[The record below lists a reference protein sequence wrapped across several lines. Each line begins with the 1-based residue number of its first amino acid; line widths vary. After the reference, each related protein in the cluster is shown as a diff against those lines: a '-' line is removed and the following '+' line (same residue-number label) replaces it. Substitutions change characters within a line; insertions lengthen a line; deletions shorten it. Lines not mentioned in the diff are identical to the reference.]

1 MLFTHSR
8 KTQVRV
14 ENARRGLRRAWQ
26 QHRRT
31 VTLAGT
37 MLLLFTAEAMAQE
50 ARVRGFFTR
59 ARDLLIFIGPAV
71 TIGSI
76 FWGGANV
83 LRERPAGKQW
93 TAAAIF
99 LALTIL
105 SGVLQDWWQ

>member
-1 MLFTHSR
+1 MHRTE
-8 KTQVRV
+8 RV
-14 ENARRGLRRAWQ
+14 SLKLRLWIRRGHLLIVQRRWEIAMM
-26 QHRRT
+26 T
-31 VTLAGT
+31 FIVGLGF
-37 MLLLFTAEAMAQE
+37 MPEAMAQE

>member
-1 MLFTHSR
+1 M
-8 KTQVRV
+8 
-14 ENARRGLRRAWQ
+14 
-26 QHRRT
+26 HRTERT
-31 VTLAGT
+31 VSRWACRTKQPGRTWTKRFEIVLWALTIFSFFISEALA
-37 MLLLFTAEAMAQE
+37 QD

-59 ARDLLIFIGPAV
+59 ARDMLLFVGPLV

-105 SGVLQDWWQ
+105 SGLLQDWWQ

>member
-1 MLFTHSR
+1 M
-8 KTQVRV
+8 
-14 ENARRGLRRAWQ
+14 
-26 QHRRT
+26 HRREP
-31 VTLAGT
+31 VSLKLRSWICSGYFLIVKRRWDIALMALIVGIGF
-37 MLLLFTAEAMAQE
+37 MPELMAQE

-59 ARDLLIFIGPAV
+59 ARDLLIFLGPAV